1 MGELSDEESGLFP
14 SKHLKI
20 MKLLKELFKIYSPS
34 KNEKKMRKFI
44 KWWIKNNVP
53 EATIMTDEIGNI
65 YVTKGETETYPCL
78 AAHMDQ
84 VQKIHSKDFEAIE
97 TKDYIFGFSRKN
109 KRQEGLGADDKV
121 GVWVNLKCLKKFD
134 HIKAVFFV
142 GEEVGCVGSG
152 KCNMEFFDDCR
163 YVIQCD
169 RRNGDDLITTI
180 GGWTQL
186 CSPEF
191 IKDIQ
196 PELFGYKEES
206 GLITDVG
213 ELKERGLKVSA
224 INLSCGYY
232 EPHTDRE
239 FVIKSEVLNCLAFV
253 RHIITTCTKTYPHE
267 DDDYCFG
274 RHGYGYEWDDTW
286 SEEYEIAY
294 NQIEYELLNHPWLS
308 TETILN
314 AYKGYFFALKE
325 NDLKQIIEEI
335 KNINFI
341 DDNDDTGMQLFPN
354 LDTGM
359 GGENEGV
366 EATIV

>member
-1 MGELSDEESGLFP
+1 
-14 SKHLKI
+14 

-34 KNEKKMRKFI
+34 GNEKKMRKFI
-44 KWWIKNNVP
+44 KWWIRNNVP
-53 EATIMTDEIGNI
+53 NATVTTDKTGNI
-65 YVTKGETETYPCL
+65 YVTKGEAETYPCL

-84 VQKIHSKDFEAIE
+84 VQRIHSKDFEAIE

-109 KRQEGLGADDKV
+109 KRQEGVGGDDKV
-121 GVWVNLKCLKKFD
+121 GIWVNLRCLKKFD

-142 GEEVGCVGSG
+142 SEETGCQGSSE
-152 KCNMEFFDDCR
+152 CDMTFFDDCR
-163 YVIQCD
+163 FVIQCD

-191 IKDIQ
+191 VKAIQ

-239 FVIKSEVLNCLAFV
+239 FIIKEEVLNCLKFV
-253 RHIITTCTKTYPHE
+253 ENIISTCTDVYHHE
-267 DDDYCFG
+267 DDDNFFG
-274 RHGYGYEWDDTW
+274 RNGWDDSW
-286 SEEYEIAY
+286 EEEYEEAY
-294 NQIEYELLNHPWLS
+294 QSIECDLLNHPWLT
-308 TETILN
+308 TEQILN
-314 AYKGYFFALKE
+314 AYRGYFFALKE
-325 NDLKQIIEEI
+325 GDLKQIIEEV

-341 DDNDDTGMQLFPN
+341 DDDDDTGMRLLPN
-354 LDTGM
+354 LETGM
-359 GGENEGV
+359 GGKNEGI
-366 EATIV
+366 EAAIL

>member
-1 MGELSDEESGLFP
+1 
-14 SKHLKI
+14 

-34 KNEKKMRKFI
+34 GNEKKMRKFI
-44 KWWIKNNVP
+44 KWWVRNNIP
-53 EATIMTDEIGNI
+53 EATIKTDQTGNI
-65 YVTKGETETYPCL
+65 YVTKGEAETYPCL
-78 AAHMDQ
+78 AAHIDQ

-97 TKDYIFGFSRKN
+97 TKDIIIGFSRKN

-121 GVWVNLKCLKKFD
+121 GVWVNLKCLQKFE
-134 HIKAVFFV
+134 HLKAVFFV

-152 KCNMEFFDDCR
+152 ICYMSFFDDCR
-163 YVIQCD
+163 FVIQCD

-191 IKDIQ
+191 VKAIQ

-239 FVIKSEVLNCLAFV
+239 FVIKSEVINCLAFV
-253 RHIITTCTKTYPHE
+253 EHIISTCTDVYPHE
-267 DDDYCFG
+267 DKDDYYFPS
-274 RHGYGYEWDDTW
+274 RYGYGWDDSW
-286 SEEYEIAY
+286 DEEYEEAY
-294 NQIEYELLNHPWLS
+294 QSIECDLLNHPWLT
-308 TETILN
+308 TEQILD
-314 AYKGYFFALKE
+314 AYRGYFFTLKE
-325 NDLKQIIEEI
+325 ADLRQIIDDV

-341 DDNDDTGMQLFPN
+341 DDTDLFSFEPK
-354 LDTGM
+354 TQQ
-359 GGENEGV
+359 NEDKH
-366 EATIV
+366 

>member
-1 MGELSDEESGLFP
+1 MKNPARFP
-14 SKHLKI
+14 FNTLKI

-34 KNEKKMRKFI
+34 GNEKKMRRFI
-44 KWWIKNNVP
+44 RYWIRANVP
-53 EATIMTDEIGNI
+53 EATITTDEIGNI
-65 YVTKGETETYPCL
+65 YVTKGEAENYPCL

-97 TKDYIFGFSRKN
+97 TKDIIIGFSRKN
-109 KRQEGLGADDKV
+109 KRQEGCGADDKV
-121 GVWVNLKCLKKFD
+121 GIWVNLKCLKKFD
-134 HIKAVFFV
+134 HVKAVFFV
-142 GEEVGCVGSG
+142 GEETGCVGSG

-163 YVIQCD
+163 YVIQSD

-191 IKDIQ
+191 VKDIQ

-239 FVIKSEVLNCLAFV
+239 FVIKSEVLNCLHFV
-253 RHIITTCTKTYPHE
+253 EHIITTCTKTYPHE

-286 SEEYEIAY
+286 SEEYEMAY
-294 NQIEYELLNHPWLS
+294 EGIENDLLNHPWLT
-308 TETILN
+308 TEQILDN
-314 AYKGYFFALKE
+314 YRGFFFTLREA
-325 NDLKQIIEEI
+325 DLRQIIDDV

-341 DDNDDTGMQLFPN
+341 DDTDTFTFQPK
-354 LDTGM
+354 TQQ
-359 GGENEGV
+359 NEDKH
-366 EATIV
+366 

>member
-1 MGELSDEESGLFP
+1 
-14 SKHLKI
+14 

-34 KNEKKMRKFI
+34 GNEKKMRKFI
-44 KWWIKNNVP
+44 KWWVRNNIAE
-53 EATIMTDEIGNI
+53 EATIKTDQTGNI
-65 YVTKGETETYPCL
+65 YVTKGEAETYPCL
-78 AAHMDQ
+78 AAHIDQ

-97 TKDYIFGFSRKN
+97 TKDIIIGFSRKN

-121 GVWVNLKCLKKFD
+121 GVWVNLKCLQKFE
-134 HIKAVFFV
+134 HLKAVFFV

-152 KCNMEFFDDCR
+152 KCDMSFFDDCR
-163 YVIQCD
+163 FVIQCD

-191 IKDIQ
+191 VKAIQ

-239 FVIKSEVLNCLAFV
+239 FVIKSEVINCLAFV
-253 RHIITTCTKTYPHE
+253 EHIISTCTDVYPHE
-267 DDDYCFG
+267 DDDYYFPS
-274 RHGYGYEWDDTW
+274 RYGWDDSW
-286 SEEYEIAY
+286 DEEYEEAY
-294 NQIEYELLNHPWLS
+294 QSIECDLLNHPWLT
-308 TETILN
+308 TEQILD
-314 AYKGYFFALKE
+314 AYRGYFFTLKE
-325 NDLKQIIEEI
+325 ADLRQIIDDV

-341 DDNDDTGMQLFPN
+341 DDMDLFSFEPKTQQNEDKPKQQQTQNQQL
-354 LDTGM
+354 
-359 GGENEGV
+359 
-366 EATIV
+366 

>member
-1 MGELSDEESGLFP
+1 
-14 SKHLKI
+14 

-34 KNEKKMRKFI
+34 GNEKKMRKFI
-44 KWWIKNNVP
+44 KWWVRNNIP
-53 EATIMTDEIGNI
+53 EATIKTDQTGNI
-65 YVTKGETETYPCL
+65 YVTKGESETYPCL
-78 AAHMDQ
+78 AAHIDQ

-97 TKDYIFGFSRKN
+97 TKDIIIGFSRKN

-121 GVWVNLKCLKKFD
+121 GVWVNLKCLQKFE
-134 HIKAVFFV
+134 HLKAVFFV

-152 KCNMEFFDDCR
+152 KCDMSFFDDCR
-163 YVIQCD
+163 FVIQCD

-191 IKDIQ
+191 VKAIQ

-239 FVIKSEVLNCLAFV
+239 FVIKSEVINCLAFV
-253 RHIITTCTKTYPHE
+253 EHIISTCTDVYPHE
-267 DDDYCFG
+267 DDDYYFPS
-274 RHGYGYEWDDTW
+274 RYGWDDSW
-286 SEEYEIAY
+286 DEEYEMAY
-294 NQIEYELLNHPWLS
+294 EGIENDLLNHPWLT
-308 TETILN
+308 TEQILDN
-314 AYKGYFFALKE
+314 YRGFFFTLREA
-325 NDLKQIIEEI
+325 DLRQIIDDV

-341 DDNDDTGMQLFPN
+341 DDTDTFTFQPKTQN
-354 LDTGM
+354 
-359 GGENEGV
+359 NED
-366 EATIV
+366 EH

>member
-1 MGELSDEESGLFP
+1 
-14 SKHLKI
+14 

-34 KNEKKMRKFI
+34 GNEKKMRKFI

-53 EATIMTDEIGNI
+53 EATVTTDPIGNI
-65 YVTKGETETYPCL
+65 YVVNGEAENYPCL
-78 AAHMDQ
+78 AAHIDQ
-84 VQKIHSKDFEAIE
+84 VQRIHSKDFEAIE

-152 KCNMEFFDDCR
+152 KCDMSFFDDCR
-163 YVIQCD
+163 FVIQCD

-186 CSPEF
+186 ASQEF
-191 IKDIQ
+191 IQDIK
-196 PELFGYKEES
+196 PELFGYKEEC

-232 EPHTDRE
+232 EPHTDKE
-239 FVIKSEVLNCLAFV
+239 FIIKEETLNCLKFV
-253 RHIITTCTKTYPHE
+253 EHIISTCTNVYPHE
-267 DDDYCFG
+267 DDDSYYFG
-274 RHGYGYEWDDTW
+274 RNGWDDDGTW
-286 SEEYEIAY
+286 EEEYEEAY
-294 NQIEYELLNHPWLS
+294 QSIECDLLNHPWAT
-308 TETILN
+308 TEQILT

-325 NDLKQIIEEI
+325 DDLKQIIDDI
-335 KNINFI
+335 RNINFI
-341 DDNDDTGMQLFPN
+341 ENQDDTGMQLHPN
-354 LDTGM
+354 LEMGM
-359 GGENEGV
+359 GEENEGSKTAILQV
-366 EATIV
+366 AAM